1 MYTKKLLALFLLGL
15 CPVLFAPGA
24 ARADGIDDDIICFG
38 DDITSGGIGGGI
50 GYPGHLQN
58 MVGDDRVMLATVPG
72 ETTAGGL
79 RRFEATMRQ
88 FHDPDDVI
96 IMQGAYDVING
107 VSPATTAYNLGVM
120 VDLARR
126 WDVDPIVSTITPNT
140 RDGRGGAV
148 PAYNDAIRAMAAGRH
163 VPLVDSYARVAGNWG
178 GLTSDGLHTNTEGA
192 LELARGFAGP
202 VGGNAGGGGDGGGGG
217 CFIATAAFGSYMEPH
232 VMVLRQFR
240 DEILLPHRAGRAF
253 VRAYYKYSP
262 PPADFIA
269 ARSWLRATVRIL
281 LLPVVAFS
289 WLALHQPLCLTGL
302 LVLPLV
308 GLVALRRRRCAA

>member
-1 MYTKKLLALFLLGL
+1 MRAKSLSVLLCLAL
-15 CPVLFAPGA
+15 CPVLFAA
-24 ARADGIDDDIICFG
+24 MSARADIDDDIICFG

-79 RRFEATMRQ
+79 GRFEATMRQ

-120 VDLARR
+120 VDIARR
-126 WDVDPIVSTITPNT
+126 WDVDPVVSTITPNT
-140 RDGRGGAV
+140 RDGQGGAV
-148 PAYNDAIRAMAAGRH
+148 PAYNSAIAAMAAGRH
-163 VPLVDSYARVAGNWG
+163 VPLVDSYARVAGDWG
-178 GLTSDGLHTNTEGA
+178 RLTSDGLHTNTEGA
-192 LELARGFAGP
+192 RVLAQGFAGP
-202 VGGNAGGGGDGGGGG
+202 VGGSAGGGGGGG
-217 CFIATAAFGSYMEPH
+217 CFIATAAYGSSMEPH
-232 VMVLRQFR
+232 VMVLREFR
-240 DEILLPHRAGRAF
+240 DKLLLPNRAGRAF
-253 VRAYYKYSP
+253 VRAYYKHSP

-289 WLALHQPLCLTGL
+289 WLALHQPLCLAGL